1 MIMKRNCLSRRG
13 FIAGTGAAIG
23 TAMTGGGITLA
34 QSAGKNPSRSA
45 VPFSYCFN
53 TSTIR
58 GQKLSLDKEIEITAK
73 AGYHS
78 IEPWVHKIHEYADNG
93 GSLRELRNRIS
104 DLGLTVESAISFSR
118 WIVDDDAE
126 RAKALEQS
134 KREMDALARIGGK
147 RIAAPPAGATRKAG
161 LDLMKAA
168 ERYRVLLELG
178 DEMGV
183 VPQVEIWGSSKNLY
197 RLGQSMFVVIE
208 SGHPKACL
216 LPDVYHIYKG
226 GSDFNGLKLLSP
238 RAIQVFHLNDYPAD
252 PPRETIGDR
261 DRVFPGDGIAP
272 LTQILRDLHANDN
285 RAVLSLELF
294 NPTYWKQDPLTV
306 AKAGLAKMK
315 AAVNKALSASYLAAN
330 PPARQASNGRASET
344 DSLTATEKQTK
355 PGARSA
361 VAGYEY
367 VASKNSKVFHKPECR
382 WAKRIKLENLV
393 GYSSRDEAI
402 KAGKR
407 PCKQCKP

>member
-1 MIMKRNCLSRRG
+1 MDQNRLSRRR
-13 FIAGTGAAIG
+13 FIAGASAAIG
-23 TAMTGGGITLA
+23 TAVTAGGITVA
-34 QSAGKNPSRSA
+34 QDASKTSSKRT

-53 TSTIR
+53 TSTILR
-58 GQKLSLDKEIEITAK
+58 QKLSLDKEIEITAK
-73 AGYHS
+73 AGYDS
-78 IEPWVHKIHEYADNG
+78 IEPWVNKIHEYAKG
-93 GSLRELRNRIS
+93 GGNLNELSRRIS

-118 WIVDDDAE
+118 WIVDDNAE

-134 KREMDALARIGGK
+134 KRDMEALAQIGGK
-147 RIAAPPAGATRKAG
+147 RIAAPPAGATGTAG

-183 VPQVEIWGSSKNLY
+183 VPQVEVWGSSKNLH

-272 LTQILRDLHANDN
+272 LTQILRDLLANDN
-285 RAVLSLELF
+285 GAVLSLELF
-294 NPTYWKQDPLTV
+294 NPTYWKQDPLAV

-315 AAVNKALSASYLAAN
+315 AAVNKALGGSYSLAAN
-330 PPARQASNGRASET
+330 PQGRQPFDAGTSGT
-344 DSLTATEKQTK
+344 DSLTAAEKQTK
-355 PGARSA
+355 PAAKSA
-361 VAGYEY
+361 VAGYKY
-367 VASKNSKVFHKPECR
+367 IASKNSNIFHKPDCR
-382 WAKRIKLENLV
+382 WANRIKPENLV
-393 GYSSRDEAI
+393 GYNSKEEVM

-407 PCKQCKP
+407 PCKMCKP